1 VSIDIRHELSAKEKN
16 VAFDTIALDFA
27 SMVTWNLDSL
37 TDDVVQWLND
47 PSASQTSKVGIL
59 SSPTFLNIVNSCGF
73 GDTKF
78 GAVFQKVMYT
88 ETLIYTN
95 GHEWDRP
102 SFTIEDLKMIGAL
115 SGQKWLELLEKQ
127 LKPHILASRT
137 KEQLQLLFLLV
148 FGTILAVG
156 YTGPLEFENPKY
168 VCRRCMISIN
178 AADMVYLGRELT
190 REAVFYNNARIPLQ
204 DLSSLHGL
212 FRDQVETSNCR
223 SHREAY
229 YDCRTHTL
237 GKRRVVLVGKQYR

>member
-1 VSIDIRHELSAKEKN
+1 MRVFLIWVSGDFVHSKRAGAIANKYLGDMSIEIRQELSAKEKN
-16 VAFDTIALDFA
+16 IAFDTIALGFA

-37 TDDVVQWLND
+37 TSDVVQWLND
-47 PSASQTSKVGIL
+47 PSASRTSKVGVL

-73 GDTKF
+73 GDIEF

-95 GHEWDRP
+95 GHEWNRP

-115 SGQKWLELLEKQ
+115 SGQQWLKLLEKQ

-156 YTGPLEFENPKY
+156 YTGPLEVENSKY
-168 VCRRCMISIN
+168 VCRAFTIS
-178 AADMVYLGRELT
+178 M
-190 REAVFYNNARIPLQ
+190 
-204 DLSSLHGL
+204 
-212 FRDQVETSNCR
+212 DQPC
-223 SHREAY
+223 
-229 YDCRTHTL
+229 
-237 GKRRVVLVGKQYR
+237 